1 MEGIQILNQFEVVTE
16 TIFSWDAFWVGL
28 GLGAAIGLVAA
39 ILFGLFAE
47 DFEAFIAGCIFYV
60 PIVGL
65 LCGLLSGASVA
76 REPTAWE
83 THYEV
88 MINEEVSM
96 QDFMD
101 KYEIIETRGTIYT
114 IKER

>member
-1 MEGIQILNQFEVVTE
+1 MEGVQILNQFEVVTK

-28 GLGAAIGLVAA
+28 GIGAAVGLVAA
-39 ILFGLFAE
+39 IIFGFCAN
-47 DFEAFIAGCIFYV
+47 DWSAFIAGCVVYIPV
-60 PIVGL
+60 IGL
-65 LCGLLSGASVA
+65 LIGCLSGASVA
-76 REPTAWE
+76 REPVAWE

-88 MINEEVSM
+88 MINEDVSM
-96 QDFMD
+96 QEFMD

>member
-1 MEGIQILNQFEVVTE
+1 MVTK
-16 TIFSWDAFWVGL
+16 TAFSWNSFWVGL
-28 GLGAAIGLVAA
+28 VFGAAIGLVAA
-39 ILFGLFAE
+39 IIFGLSAN
-47 DFEAFIAGCIFYV
+47 DWSAFIAGCIFYV

-65 LCGLLSGASVA
+65 LCGLLCGASVA
-76 REPTAWE
+76 REPVAWE

-88 MINEEVSM
+88 IINEEVSM

-114 IKER
+114 VKEK